1 MKALYVAEAARE
13 PVLEVRDVPTPEAGA
28 GEVVVEVAAAGLCG
42 HDIAIMTGLL
52 RRGVDHSVVL
62 GHEISGRIAQV
73 GDGVD
78 ALSVGDPV
86 VASLTAA
93 CGTCDRCAA
102 GLDYR
107 CRNGSGVGHGADGG
121 FAEYVKLPAVS
132 VTPLPDVPDGFDLVS
147 ACLIACPIGVTVR
160 AARSVAR
167 LRAGETA
174 LITGAGGGLG
184 IHAVQVANALGAA
197 QVFAATTS
205 PEKLDA
211 IDRYAP
217 GGAILGG
224 ELDFSELVMAFTADE
239 GVDVVIDTVGSATF
253 RSALRCLSQYGRMT
267 LLGEVEGGR
276 ASLSLTDI
284 MFRDAA
290 IHGSTGASKPDIEA
304 AVQMVA
310 SGAVRPVVHAVMG
323 LEDAAEAVRMVSS
336 REAIGRVALSPR

>member
-1 MKALYVAEAARE
+1 MRALYVAEAARE

-28 GEVVVEVAAAGLCG
+28 DEVVVEVAAAGLCG

-52 RRGVDHSVVL
+52 RRGVDHGVVL
-62 GHEISGRIAQV
+62 GHEVSGRIAQV
-73 GDGVD
+73 GDGVED
-78 ALSVGDPV
+78 LSVGDAV

-93 CGTCDRCAA
+93 CGACDRCAA
-102 GLDYR
+102 GVDYR

-121 FAEYVKLPAVS
+121 FAEYVRLPAVS
-132 VTPLPDVPDGFDLVS
+132 VTPLPDGVDLAS
-147 ACLIACPIGVTVR
+147 ACLIACPIGVAAR
-160 AARSVAR
+160 AAKSVAR
-167 LRAGETA
+167 MRPGETA
-174 LITGAGGGLG
+174 LVTGGGGGLG

-197 QVFAATTS
+197 QVFAATSS

-224 ELDFSELVMAFTADE
+224 ELDFSELVMAFTYDE

-253 RSALRCLSQYGRMT
+253 RSALRCLSQYGRMA

-290 IHGSTGASKPDIEA
+290 ILGSTGASKPDIEA

-310 SGAVRPVVHAVMG
+310 SGAVEPVIGEAVA
-323 LEDAAEAVRMVSS
+323 LEDAAGAVATVAR
-336 REAIGRVALSPR
+336 REVVGRVALTP

>member
-1 MKALYVAEAARE
+1 MRALYVAEAARE

-28 GEVVVEVAAAGLCG
+28 DEVVVEVAAAGLCG

-52 RRGVDHSVVL
+52 RRGVDHGVVL
-62 GHEISGRIAQV
+62 GHEVSGRIAQV
-73 GDGVD
+73 GDGVE
-78 ALSVGDPV
+78 ALSVGDAV

-93 CGTCDRCAA
+93 CGACDRCAA
-102 GLDYR
+102 GVDYR

-121 FAEYVKLPAVS
+121 FAEYVRLPAVS
-132 VTPLPDVPDGFDLVS
+132 VTPLPDGVDLAS
-147 ACLIACPIGVTVR
+147 ACLIGCPIGVAAR
-160 AARSVAR
+160 AAKSVAR
-167 LRAGETA
+167 MRPGETA
-174 LITGAGGGLG
+174 LVTGAGGGLG

-197 QVFAATTS
+197 QVFAATSS

-224 ELDFSELVMAFTADE
+224 ELDFSELVMAFTYDE

-253 RSALRCLSQYGRMT
+253 RSALRCLSQYGRMA

-276 ASLSLTDI
+276 VSLSLTDI

-290 IHGSTGASKPDIEA
+290 ILGSTGASSPDIEA

-310 SGAVRPVVHAVMG
+310 SGAVEPVIGEAVA
-323 LEDAAEAVRMVSS
+323 LEDAAEAVAAVAR
-336 REAIGRVALSPR
+336 REVVGRVALTP

>member
-1 MKALYVAEAARE
+1 MRALYVAEAARE

-28 GEVVVEVAAAGLCG
+28 GEIVVEVAAAGLCG

-52 RRGVDHSVVL
+52 RRGVDHGVVL
-62 GHEISGRIAQV
+62 GHEVSGRVAQV
-73 GDGVD
+73 GDGVE
-78 ALSVGDPV
+78 ALSVGDAV

-93 CGTCDRCAA
+93 CGACDRCAA
-102 GLDYR
+102 GVDYR

-121 FAEYVKLPAVS
+121 FAEYVRLPAVS
-132 VTPLPDVPDGFDLVS
+132 VTPLPDDVDLAR
-147 ACLIACPIGVTVR
+147 ACLVACPIGVAVR
-160 AARSVAR
+160 AAKSVAR
-167 LRAGETA
+167 LRPGETA
-174 LITGAGGGLG
+174 LVTGAGGGLG

-197 QVFAATTS
+197 QVFAATSS

-253 RSALRCLSQYGRMT
+253 RSALRCLSQYGRMA

-290 IHGSTGASKPDIEA
+290 ILGSTGASKPDIQA
-304 AVQMVA
+304 AVEMVA
-310 SGAVRPVVHAVMG
+310 SGAVEPAVHAVMG
-323 LEDAAEAVRMVSS
+323 LEDAAEAVRVVAS
-336 REAIGRVALSPR
+336 REAVGRVALAPR

>member
-1 MKALYVAEAARE
+1 MRALYVAEAARE

-28 GEVVVEVAAAGLCG
+28 DEVVVEVAAAGLCG

-52 RRGVDHSVVL
+52 RRGVDHGVVL
-62 GHEISGRIAQV
+62 GHEVSGRVAQV
-73 GDGVD
+73 GDGVE
-78 ALSVGDPV
+78 ALSVGDAV

-93 CGTCDRCAA
+93 CGACDRCAT
-102 GLDYR
+102 GVDYR
-107 CRNGSGVGHGADGG
+107 CRNGAGVGHGADGG
-121 FAEYVKLPAVS
+121 FAEYLRLPSVS
-132 VTPLPDVPDGFDLVS
+132 VTTLPDGVDLAS
-147 ACLIACPIGVTVR
+147 ACLIACPIGVAVR
-160 AARSVAR
+160 AAKSVAR
-167 LRAGETA
+167 LRPGETA
-174 LITGAGGGLG
+174 LVTGAGGGLG

-197 QVFAATTS
+197 QVFAATSS
-205 PEKLDA
+205 PAKLDA

-224 ELDFSELVMAFTADE
+224 ELDFSELVMAFTYDE

-253 RSALRCLSQYGRMT
+253 RSALRCLSQYGRMA

-290 IHGSTGASKPDIEA
+290 VLGSTGASKPDIEA

-310 SGAVRPVVHAVMG
+310 SGAVEPVIGEAVA
-323 LEDAAEAVRMVSS
+323 LEDAAGAVATVAR
-336 REAIGRVALSPR
+336 REVVGRVALTP

>member
-1 MKALYVAEAARE
+1 MRALYVAEAARE

-28 GEVVVEVAAAGLCG
+28 DEVVVEVAAAGLCG

-52 RRGVDHSVVL
+52 RRGVDHGVVL
-62 GHEISGRIAQV
+62 GHEVSGRIAQV
-73 GDGVD
+73 GDGVE
-78 ALSVGDPV
+78 ALSVGDAV

-93 CGTCDRCAA
+93 CGACDRCAA
-102 GLDYR
+102 GVDYR

-121 FAEYVKLPAVS
+121 FAEYVRLPAVS
-132 VTPLPDVPDGFDLVS
+132 VTPLPDGVDLGS
-147 ACLIACPIGVTVR
+147 ACLIACPIGVAAR
-160 AARSVAR
+160 AAKSVAR
-167 LRAGETA
+167 LRPGETA
-174 LITGAGGGLG
+174 LVTGAGGGLG

-197 QVFAATTS
+197 QVFATTSS

-224 ELDFSELVMAFTADE
+224 ELDFSELVMAFTYDE

-253 RSALRCLSQYGRMT
+253 RSALRCLSQYGRMA

-290 IHGSTGASKPDIEA
+290 ILGSTGASKPDIEA

-310 SGAVRPVVHAVMG
+310 SGAVEPVIGEAVA
-323 LEDAAEAVRMVSS
+323 LEDAAGAVATVAR
-336 REAIGRVALSPR
+336 REVVGRVALTP

>member
-1 MKALYVAEAARE
+1 MRALYVAEAARE

-28 GEVVVEVAAAGLCG
+28 DEVVVEVAAAGLCG

-52 RRGVDHSVVL
+52 RRGVDHGVVL
-62 GHEISGRIAQV
+62 GHEVSGRIAQV
-73 GDGVD
+73 GDGVE
-78 ALSVGDPV
+78 ALSVGDAV

-93 CGTCDRCAA
+93 CGACDRCAA
-102 GLDYR
+102 GVDYR

-121 FAEYVKLPAVS
+121 FAEYVRLPAVS
-132 VTPLPDVPDGFDLVS
+132 VTPLPDGVDLAS
-147 ACLIACPIGVTVR
+147 ACLIACPIGVATR
-160 AARSVAR
+160 AAKSVAR
-167 LRAGETA
+167 MRPGETA
-174 LITGAGGGLG
+174 LVTGGGGGLG

-197 QVFAATTS
+197 QVFAATSS

-224 ELDFSELVMAFTADE
+224 ELDFSELVMAFTYDE

-253 RSALRCLSQYGRMT
+253 RSALRCLSQYGRMA

-290 IHGSTGASKPDIEA
+290 ILGSTGASKPDIEA

-310 SGAVRPVVHAVMG
+310 SGAVEPVIGEAVA
-323 LEDAAEAVRMVSS
+323 LEDAAGAVAAVAR
-336 REAIGRVALSPR
+336 REVVGRVALTP

>member
-1 MKALYVAEAARE
+1 MRALYVVEAARE

-28 GEVVVEVAAAGLCG
+28 DEVVVEVAAAGLCG

-52 RRGVDHSVVL
+52 RRGVDHGVVL
-62 GHEISGRIAQV
+62 GHEVSGRIAQV
-73 GDGVD
+73 GDGVE
-78 ALSVGDPV
+78 ALSVGDAV

-93 CGTCDRCAA
+93 CGACDRCVA
-102 GLDYR
+102 GVDYR

-121 FAEYVKLPAVS
+121 FAEYVRLPAVS
-132 VTPLPDVPDGFDLVS
+132 VTPLPDGVDLAS
-147 ACLIACPIGVTVR
+147 ACLIACPIGVAAR
-160 AARSVAR
+160 AAKSVAR
-167 LRAGETA
+167 MRPGETA
-174 LITGAGGGLG
+174 LVTGGGGGLG

-197 QVFAATTS
+197 QVFAATSS

-224 ELDFSELVMAFTADE
+224 ELDFSELVMAFTYDE

-253 RSALRCLSQYGRMT
+253 RSALRCLSQYGRMA

-290 IHGSTGASKPDIEA
+290 ILGSTGASKPDIEA

-310 SGAVRPVVHAVMG
+310 SGAVEPVMG
-323 LEDAAEAVRMVSS
+323 EAVALEDAAGAVATVAR
-336 REAIGRVALSPR
+336 REVVGRVALTP

>member
-1 MKALYVAEAARE
+1 MRALYVAEAARE

-28 GEVVVEVAAAGLCG
+28 GEIVVEVAAAGLCG

-52 RRGVDHSVVL
+52 RRGVDHGVVL
-62 GHEISGRIAQV
+62 GHEVSGRVAQV

-78 ALSVGDPV
+78 ALSVGDAV

-93 CGTCDRCAA
+93 CGACDRCAA
-102 GLDYR
+102 GVDYR

-121 FAEYVKLPAVS
+121 FAEFVRLPAVS
-132 VTPLPDVPDGFDLVS
+132 VTPLPDGVDLAS
-147 ACLIACPIGVTVR
+147 ACLIACPIGVAAR
-160 AARSVAR
+160 AAKSVAR
-167 LRAGETA
+167 MRPGETA
-174 LITGAGGGLG
+174 LVTGAGGGLG

-197 QVFAATTS
+197 QVFAATSS

-224 ELDFSELVMAFTADE
+224 ELDFSELVMAFTYDE

-253 RSALRCLSQYGRMT
+253 RSALRCLSQYGRMA

-290 IHGSTGASKPDIEA
+290 ILGSTGASKPDIEA

-310 SGAVRPVVHAVMG
+310 SGAVEPVIGEAVA
-323 LEDAAEAVRMVSS
+323 LEDAAVAVATVAR
-336 REAIGRVALSPR
+336 REVVGRVALTP

>member
-1 MKALYVAEAARE
+1 MRALYVAEAARE

-28 GEVVVEVAAAGLCG
+28 DEVVVEVAAAGLCG

-52 RRGVDHSVVL
+52 RRGVDHGVVL
-62 GHEISGRIAQV
+62 GHEVSGRIAQV
-73 GDGVD
+73 GDGVE
-78 ALSVGDPV
+78 ALSVGDAV

-93 CGTCDRCAA
+93 CGACDRCAA
-102 GLDYR
+102 GVDYR

-121 FAEYVKLPAVS
+121 FAEYVRLPAVS
-132 VTPLPDVPDGFDLVS
+132 VTPLPDGVDLGS
-147 ACLIACPIGVTVR
+147 ACLIACPIGVAAR
-160 AARSVAR
+160 AAKSVAR
-167 LRAGETA
+167 LRPGETA
-174 LITGAGGGLG
+174 LVTGGGGGLG

-197 QVFAATTS
+197 QVFAATSS

-224 ELDFSELVMAFTADE
+224 ELDFSELVMAFTYDE

-253 RSALRCLSQYGRMT
+253 RSALRCLSQYGRMA

-290 IHGSTGASKPDIEA
+290 ILGSTGASKPDIEA

-310 SGAVRPVVHAVMG
+310 SGAVEPVIGEAVA
-323 LEDAAEAVRMVSS
+323 LEDAAGAVATVAR
-336 REAIGRVALSPR
+336 REVVGRVALTP

>member
-1 MKALYVAEAARE
+1 MRALYVAEAARE

-28 GEVVVEVAAAGLCG
+28 DEVVVEVAAAGLCG

-52 RRGVDHSVVL
+52 RRGVDHGVVL
-62 GHEISGRIAQV
+62 GHEVSGRIAQV
-73 GDGVD
+73 GDGVE
-78 ALSVGDPV
+78 ALSVGDAV

-93 CGTCDRCAA
+93 CGACDRCAA
-102 GLDYR
+102 GVDYR

-121 FAEYVKLPAVS
+121 FAEYLRLPAVS
-132 VTPLPDVPDGFDLVS
+132 VTPLPDGVDLAS
-147 ACLIACPIGVTVR
+147 ACLIACPIGVAAR
-160 AARSVAR
+160 AAKSVAR
-167 LRAGETA
+167 MRPGETA
-174 LITGAGGGLG
+174 LVTGAGGGLG

-197 QVFAATTS
+197 QVFAATSS

-224 ELDFSELVMAFTADE
+224 ELDFSELVMAFTYDE

-253 RSALRCLSQYGRMT
+253 RSALRCLSQYGRMA

-290 IHGSTGASKPDIEA
+290 ILGSTGASKPDIEA

-310 SGAVRPVVHAVMG
+310 SGAVEPVIGEAVA
-323 LEDAAEAVRMVSS
+323 LEDAAGAVATVAR
-336 REAIGRVALSPR
+336 REVVGRVALTP

>member
-1 MKALYVAEAARE
+1 MRALYVAEAARE

-28 GEVVVEVAAAGLCG
+28 DEVVVEVAAAGLCG

-52 RRGVDHSVVL
+52 RRGVDHGVVL
-62 GHEISGRIAQV
+62 GHEVSGRIAQV
-73 GDGVD
+73 GDGVE
-78 ALSVGDPV
+78 ALSVGDAV

-93 CGTCDRCAA
+93 CGACDRCAA
-102 GLDYR
+102 GVDYR

-121 FAEYVKLPAVS
+121 FAEYVRLPAVS
-132 VTPLPDVPDGFDLVS
+132 VTPLPDGVDLGS
-147 ACLIACPIGVTVR
+147 ACLIACPIGVTAR
-160 AARSVAR
+160 AAKSVAR
-167 LRAGETA
+167 MRPGETA
-174 LITGAGGGLG
+174 LVTGAGGGLG

-197 QVFAATTS
+197 QVFAATSS

-224 ELDFSELVMAFTADE
+224 ELDFSELVMAFTYDE

-253 RSALRCLSQYGRMT
+253 RSALRCLSQYGRMA

-290 IHGSTGASKPDIEA
+290 ILGSTGASKPDIEA

-310 SGAVRPVVHAVMG
+310 SGAVEPVIGEAVA
-323 LEDAAEAVRMVSS
+323 LEDAAGAVATVAR
-336 REAIGRVALSPR
+336 REVVGRVALTP

>member
-1 MKALYVAEAARE
+1 MRALYVAEAARE

-28 GEVVVEVAAAGLCG
+28 GEIVVEVAAAGLCG

-52 RRGVDHSVVL
+52 RRGVDHGVVL
-62 GHEISGRIAQV
+62 GHEVSGRIAQV

-78 ALSVGDPV
+78 ALGVGDAV

-93 CGTCDRCAA
+93 CGACDRCAA
-102 GLDYR
+102 GVDYR

-121 FAEYVKLPAVS
+121 FAEYVRLPAVS
-132 VTPLPDVPDGFDLVS
+132 VTPLADGVDLAS
-147 ACLIACPIGVTVR
+147 ACLIACPIGVAAR
-160 AARSVAR
+160 AAKSVAR
-167 LRAGETA
+167 MRPGETA
-174 LITGAGGGLG
+174 LVTGAGGGLG

-197 QVFAATTS
+197 QVFAATSS

-224 ELDFSELVMAFTADE
+224 ELDFSELVMAFTYDE

-253 RSALRCLSQYGRMT
+253 RSALRCLSQYGRMA

-276 ASLSLTDI
+276 TSLSLTDI

-290 IHGSTGASKPDIEA
+290 ILGSTGASKPDIEA

-310 SGAVRPVVHAVMG
+310 SGAVEPVIGEAVA
-323 LEDAAEAVRMVSS
+323 LEDAAGAVATVAR
-336 REAIGRVALSPR
+336 REVVGRVALTP

>member
-1 MKALYVAEAARE
+1 MRALYVAEAARE
-13 PVLEVRDVPTPEAGA
+13 PVLEVRDVPTPDAGA

-52 RRGVDHSVVL
+52 RRGVDHGVVL
-62 GHEISGRIAQV
+62 GHEVSGRVAQV

-78 ALSVGDPV
+78 ALSVGDAV

-93 CGTCDRCAA
+93 CGACDRCAA
-102 GLDYR
+102 GVDYR

-121 FAEYVKLPAVS
+121 FAEYVRLPEVS
-132 VTPLPDVPDGFDLVS
+132 VTRLPDGVDLVS
-147 ACLIACPIGVTVR
+147 ACLIACPIGVALR
-160 AARSVAR
+160 AAKSVAR
-167 LRAGETA
+167 LRPGEAA
-174 LITGAGGGLG
+174 LVIGAGGGLG

-197 QVFAATTS
+197 QVFAATSS

-224 ELDFSELVMAFTADE
+224 ELDFSELVMAFTGDE

-253 RSALRCLSQYGRMT
+253 RSALRCLSQYGRMA

-290 IHGSTGASKPDIEA
+290 ILGSTGASKPDIEA

-310 SGAVRPVVHAVMG
+310 SGAVEPVVHAVMG
-323 LEDAAEAVRMVSS
+323 LEDAAEAIRMVAG
-336 REAIGRVALSPR
+336 REVVGRVALAPR

>member
-1 MKALYVAEAARE
+1 MRALYVAEAARE

-28 GEVVVEVAAAGLCG
+28 DEVVVEVAAAGLCG

-52 RRGVDHSVVL
+52 RRGVDHGVVL
-62 GHEISGRIAQV
+62 GHEVSGRIAQI
-73 GDGVD
+73 GDGVEV
-78 ALSVGDPV
+78 LSVGDAV

-93 CGTCDRCAA
+93 CGACDRCAA
-102 GLDYR
+102 GVDYR

-121 FAEYVKLPAVS
+121 FAEYVRLPAVS
-132 VTPLPDVPDGFDLVS
+132 VTPLPDGVDLAS
-147 ACLIACPIGVTVR
+147 ACLIACPIGVAAR
-160 AARSVAR
+160 AAKSVAR
-167 LRAGETA
+167 MRPGETA
-174 LITGAGGGLG
+174 LVTGAGGGLG

-197 QVFAATTS
+197 QVFAATSS

-224 ELDFSELVMAFTADE
+224 DLDFSELVMAFTYDE

-290 IHGSTGASKPDIEA
+290 ILGSTGASKPDIEA

-310 SGAVRPVVHAVMG
+310 SGAVEPVIGEAVA
-323 LEDAAEAVRMVSS
+323 LEDAAGAVATVAR
-336 REAIGRVALSPR
+336 REVVGRVALTP